1 MFVFLSLFLPRS
13 LPFLLIFQSITSALG
28 VAGTDSLLP
37 FINLKP
43 QVNANL
49 HMELSQLWLQLWL
62 LFPFSLFSG
71 IPAAF
76 ILWAQPVRERAHLT
90 PAFHW
95 VGNNMDSAWQLQYL
109 PVVYAEYLWVI
120 FSLKWDISEL
130 GEAVNWRMDF
140 KRAHWGRNGKIFRTT
155 MENSRCCKSVSGSH
169 ICLEETVTR

>member
-13 LPFLLIFQSITSALG
+13 LPLLLLFQSITSALG

-76 ILWAQPVRERAHLT
+76 IL
-90 PAFHW
+90 
-95 VGNNMDSAWQLQYL
+95 
-109 PVVYAEYLWVI
+109 
-120 FSLKWDISEL
+120 
-130 GEAVNWRMDF
+130 
-140 KRAHWGRNGKIFRTT
+140 
-155 MENSRCCKSVSGSH
+155 
-169 ICLEETVTR
+169 